1 MTKNG
6 IRESKW
12 RRLARRRFRK
22 KKVSRVNIE
31 KLCQEYATE
40 LPTLLIHESIEYRRY
55 FPNSFTVSK
64 RPDKNVD
71 RHVDIFYEDLR
82 AIASE
87 SYEVIACIGLLEHVP
102 DPQRL
107 IDDLHRILKPGGKL
121 IFHASGAF
129 SFHEG
134 PNDYFHFTPF
144 SVRLL
149 FRNWRRIEMLRGS
162 SQPFETIGILIQ
174 RILIQCDVSPLARPF
189 IELLHTA
196 IPLLDRFIT
205 RQYDT
210 AGRRSIEHEIDSMLP
225 SNIQAIVV
233 K

>member
-1 MTKNG
+1 MTK
-6 IRESKW
+6 IDARESKW
-12 RRLARRRFRK
+12 RRLARQRFRK

-31 KLCQEYATE
+31 RLCKEHATE
-40 LPTLLIHESIEYRRY
+40 LLTLLIHESIEYRRY

-71 RHVDIFYEDLR
+71 QHVDVFYEDLR
-82 AIASE
+82 AIESD

-121 IFHASGAF
+121 ILHASSVF

-134 PNDYFHFTPF
+134 PHDYFHFTQF

-149 FRNWRRIEMLRGS
+149 FRDWRSIEMLRGS

-210 AGRRSIEHEIDSMLP
+210 AGRRSKEHEIDSMLP
-225 SNIQAIVV
+225 SNIQALVV